1 MPVEPT
7 AARSLFAQE
16 VPPDLLAQAR
26 RGEVQAHAELYRR
39 FSVPVFNLALRVLG
53 ERAAAEDVVQEVFVR
68 VLARVRRYRGEAPFG
83 LWLRRLAVNATIDQL
98 RARRFLAEIDMDTL
112 LTGLGAPGPL
122 PEEQAEALA
131 LLMRLPPQARAVVVL
146 HELEGYTHAEL
157 ARMFDQTESYSKS
170 ILSRALARLRR
181 RLGRDGIGL
190 ESLP

>member
-1 MPVEPT
+1 MEPT
-7 AARSLFAQE
+7 AARSVFAQE

-26 RGEVQAHAELYRR
+26 RGDVQAHAELYRR
-39 FSVPVFNLALRVLG
+39 FSAPVFNLALRVLG

-122 PEEQAEALA
+122 PEEQAEALT

-181 RLGRDGIGL
+181 RLGRGGIGL